1 MHALSKILR
10 HSAVKR
16 GLTVSEGGWVM
27 VEQLLALPELRNK
40 SSLEKLMVVVR
51 RDQKGRF
58 AMKQTERGWVIRAN
72 QGHTFATGTISSQK
86 LCKKQIT
93 FADLPH
99 FPFAFHGTTR
109 AAWETIK
116 SAGLCRMQRQ
126 HIHFASS
133 QHARSG
139 IRARAEV
146 LIELDLEA
154 VLAAGIPVY
163 LSTNDVL
170 LCSGAGGSG
179 CLPPRFFKAA
189 YTKDQKP
196 LHFSKHAA
204 PSAPSAAP
212 PFLQQQHRL
221 GSAAPARTIA
231 AAAAPSTTAPSIVD
245 TAKARIAEKLK
256 ADESASDAL
265 VPGKASHA
273 VRASVRASE
282 APSAVA
288 IANGARGCSTS
299 IWTSAVKRQAQLA
312 QANGSGAQTNGSGGN
327 IGFKML
333 KTMGWSGSSGLGK
346 KSQGITAPIGARR
359 QQRATVSNPYGAAGK
374 KKTKAGRSESFRCPH
389 WACKT
394 AALFESKIHL
404 HVHKITAGH

>member
-1 MHALSKILR
+1 MRALSKILR
-10 HSAVKR
+10 HSAVER
-16 GLTVSEGGWVM
+16 GLTVSEGGWVR
-27 VEQLLALPELRNK
+27 VEQLMTLPELRK
-40 SSLEKLMVVVR
+40 TTLEKLMVVVR

-72 QGHTFATGTISSQK
+72 QGHSFPTGTISSQQ
-86 LCKKQIT
+86 LCKRQLK
-93 FADLPH
+93 FADLAH
-99 FPFAFHGTTR
+99 FPSAFHGTTR

-154 VLAAGIPVY
+154 VLSAGIPVY

-189 YTKDQKP
+189 YAKDQKP

-204 PSAPSAAP
+204 PSAVSAPSY
-212 PFLQQQHRL
+212 LQQQHRL
-221 GSAAPARTIA
+221 GPAAPARTIAIPARTIA
-231 AAAAPSTTAPSIVD
+231 AAAAPSIVD
-245 TAKARIAEKLK
+245 TAKF
-256 ADESASDAL
+256 
-265 VPGKASHA
+265 HA
-273 VRASVRASE
+273 VRASQT
-282 APSAVA
+282 PSAVA
-288 IANGARGCSTS
+288 IANGS
-299 IWTSAVKRQAQLA
+299 IWTSAARRQAQLA
-312 QANGSGAQTNGSGGN
+312 QTNGSGAQTNGSGAQTNGSGGN
-327 IGFKML
+327 IGLKMP

-359 QQRATVSNPYGAAGK
+359 RQQQQRATVSNPYGAAGK
-374 KKTKAGRSESFRCPH
+374 KKTKAGRSESFRCLH

-404 HVHKITAGH
+404 HVHKIATGH